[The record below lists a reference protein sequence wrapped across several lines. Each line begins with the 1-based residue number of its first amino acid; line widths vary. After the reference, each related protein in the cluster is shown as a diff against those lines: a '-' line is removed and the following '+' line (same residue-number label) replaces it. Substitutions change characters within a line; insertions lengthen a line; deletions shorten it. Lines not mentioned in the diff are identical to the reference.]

1 MTTLDDLLARHRLLP
16 VLAVAG
22 SDDARQ
28 LGRALLAGG
37 LPLAE
42 VTLRVDGSLAALR
55 EMAELDLVVGAGTVV
70 TPEQVDQAVD
80 AGAAFVV
87 SPGLHPA
94 VVDRCRDRGVPVLPG
109 VATASDLMR
118 AVAAGID
125 TVKLFPADLVGG
137 PAAVAAF
144 TGPFP
149 AMRFVPTGGV
159 QPATVPSYLSQSAVL
174 AVGGSWLAPRELV
187 AAGAWEQ
194 ITRRTRE
201 AVQQIHQTVEVQR

>member
-1 MTTLDDLLARHRLLP
+1 MTLLDALLAEHRLLP
-16 VLAVAG
+16 VLTVSGAEAG
-22 SDDARQ
+22 AE

-55 EMAELDLVVGAGTVV
+55 AMSELDLVVGAGTVV
-70 TPEQVDQAVD
+70 TPDQVDRAVA

-94 VVDRCRDRGVPVLPG
+94 VVDRCRDRGVPALPG

-118 AVAAGID
+118 AVEAGIE

-144 TGPFP
+144 AGPFP

-159 QPATVPSYLSQSAVL
+159 RPATVASYLSLAAVP
-174 AVGGSWLAPRELV
+174 AVGGSWVAPRDLV
-187 AAGAWEQ
+187 AAGEWSE
-194 ITRRTRE
+194 ITRRIGE
-201 AVQQIHQTVEVQR
+201 AVRQIHETAEVQQ